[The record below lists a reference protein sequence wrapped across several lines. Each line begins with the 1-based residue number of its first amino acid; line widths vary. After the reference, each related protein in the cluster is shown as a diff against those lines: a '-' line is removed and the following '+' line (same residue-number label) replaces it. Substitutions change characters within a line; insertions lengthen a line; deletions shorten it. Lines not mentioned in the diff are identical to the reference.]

1 MDMSMPTFEF
11 PGVRGIQGEKSYYTT
26 AIPFRAL
33 ARLLAIDTGNTMD
46 RSQREVDQRRA
57 AAVTSYIQNNPSGFV
72 LPSLTGVISH
82 SDIDFSEHKEGSL
95 VGTIKLSMDA
105 EIKLFDGQ
113 HRAVGIINLV
123 KQSPE
128 LAYNTIPVQLFTDM
142 SLVSRQQA
150 FADINSTAKT
160 VSASLNSAYD
170 HRNTSAQHIAK
181 MIDKVDGWIN
191 QIEWDKAACAG
202 KSEKLF
208 PFKAVIDA
216 TRLFLGKGSRDD
228 ITEHDAYCA
237 GDFWARAVVPAQ
249 WRNPR
254 LWPDHSCVAG
264 RESYITY
271 HVVGLKALALWGR
284 QVIESGTDIEVGID
298 RLCKVAPFSR
308 YASHWEGKC
317 TDSEGR
323 MKSNKDALIATVR
336 YLCLIT
342 DIKPSSSLG
351 Q

>member
-11 PGVRGIQGEKSYYTT
+11 PGVRGIQGEKAYYTI

-57 AAVTSYIQNNPSGFV
+57 AAVTSYIQNNPGGFV

-95 VGTIKLSMDA
+95 VGTIKLS
-105 EIKLFDGQ
+105 
-113 HRAVGIINLV
+113 
-123 KQSPE
+123 
-128 LAYNTIPVQLFTDM
+128 
-142 SLVSRQQA
+142 RQQA

-170 HRNTSAQHIAK
+170 HRNISSQHIAK

-216 TRLFLGKGSRDD
+216 TRLFLGKGSRED

-342 DIKPSSSLG
+342 DIKPSASLG